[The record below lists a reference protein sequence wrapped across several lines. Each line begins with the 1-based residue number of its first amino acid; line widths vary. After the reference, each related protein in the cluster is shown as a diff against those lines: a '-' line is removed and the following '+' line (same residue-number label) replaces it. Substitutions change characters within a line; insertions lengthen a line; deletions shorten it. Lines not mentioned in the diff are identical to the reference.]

1 MATVFLVKD
10 GPRGDTTSEG
20 RTKPIQEITTL
31 LGERMCQFLGT
42 EPPEFNSERPS
53 NYYSHVVVE
62 VGAGEHVNQKFPH
75 AGFYVVAGLD
85 ASQAAFLVD

>member
-31 LGERMCQFLGT
+31 VGERVCQFLGT
-42 EPPEFNSERPS
+42 EPPEFNSALPS
-53 NYYSHVVVE
+53 NFYRHVVVE
-62 VGAGEHVNQKFPH
+62 VGLAEHANQKFPH
-75 AGFYVVAGLD
+75 AGFYVVADLD
-85 ASQAAFLVD
+85 ASQAAFLVN